1 MAWIERHGLLGLG
14 RWEAAPEEPGE
25 GPPGAGAGTGAEVWR
40 GRGAGARSGPGALP
54 PALRARLVGR
64 LRDNAA
70 QNLYAVAR
78 FQAVVDALEGI
89 PVCPLKGIHLL
100 GTIYRED
107 PECRVLGDLDL
118 LVPRDRVDEAVARL
132 GPLGLE
138 ETPLSHR
145 IREVSPERFLTD
157 GRLPVELHTRL
168 GVKHG
173 ARSAW
178 EDLRPRPGRVHGRQA
193 FTLDRETTLVHLVAH
208 LVKHRP
214 FSRLG
219 WVEDVLRWIRRGVDA
234 GGALARARE
243 LGALRSFVAG
253 VGILRR
259 ALGPAGL
266 PAVSGDALRPPG
278 HLAVRLHERL
288 VWGDLLRDPWSAG
301 PGRPLGR
308 TLSVLLL
315 ADRPGDLGGF
325 LRTKLAERWQR
336 R

>member
-1 MAWIERHGLLGLG
+1 
-14 RWEAAPEEPGE
+14 
-25 GPPGAGAGTGAEVWR
+25 
-40 GRGAGARSGPGALP
+40 
-54 PALRARLVGR
+54 
-64 LRDNAA
+64 
-70 QNLYAVAR
+70 
-78 FQAVVDALEGI
+78 
-89 PVCPLKGIHLL
+89 LKGIQLL
-100 GTIYRED
+100 DTVYRED
-107 PECRVLGDLDL
+107 PESRALGDLDL
-118 LVPRDRVDEAVARL
+118 LVPRERVDEAVARL
-132 GPLGLE
+132 GSLGLE
-138 ETPLSHR
+138 ESALSHR

-178 EDLRPRPGRVHGRQA
+178 EDLRPRPGRVHGREV

-219 WVEDVLRWIRRGVDA
+219 WVEDVLRWIRRGLDA
-234 GGALARARE
+234 EGALARASE

-259 ALGPAGL
+259 ALGPLGL
-266 PAVSGDALRPPG
+266 PAVHGQALRPSG
-278 HLAVRLHERL
+278 RLAVRFHDRL
-288 VWGDLLRDPWSAG
+288 VWDDLLRDPWSAG
-301 PGRPLGR
+301 PGSPFGR

-315 ADRPGDLGGF
+315 VDRPGDVGGF
-325 LRTKLAERWQR
+325 LRAKLAERRQR